1 MSLLYQKD
9 GIPIVKC
16 KNCGLG
22 KACAEHFDAEEYYD
36 SSYFNGS
43 RPDGYS
49 DYLGASDVLKEQFQ
63 SETRLLEKLHSG
75 GGKLLE
81 IGCAYGYFLEVAQRK
96 FSVHGLEICDEAVI
110 DCQSRGLKEV
120 RQGAVSEETLQAF
133 PMVDVLVLLD
143 VIEHLPQPDK
153 ALEEAVKK
161 LLPGGK
167 LLITTGD
174 FSSLCSKIMG
184 RNWRLMTPPQHLWY
198 FTPESIKALGQKLG
212 LEVIYV
218 DHPFKKVPL
227 GLILYQIFRY
237 VKINPSLPNW
247 IHKIGLRVNLFDA
260 MRIVLCKK
268 IG

>member
-1 MSLLYQKD
+1 MVFLYQKD

-16 KNCGLG
+16 TSCGLG
-22 KACAEHFDAEEYYD
+22 KACAEYFNAEEYYD

-49 DYLGASDVLKEQFQ
+49 DYLGAADVLKKQFQ
-63 SETRLLEKLHSG
+63 SEIQLLEKLHAG
-75 GGKLLE
+75 DGELLE
-81 IGCAYGYFLEVAQRK
+81 IGCAYGYFLEVAKRK
-96 FSVHGLEICDEAVI
+96 YNVHGLEICEEAVI
-110 DCQSRGLKEV
+110 DCNSRGLREV
-120 RQGAVSEETLQAF
+120 RQGAVSDETLRAF

-143 VIEHLPQPDK
+143 VIEHLPHPDK

-174 FSSLCSKIMG
+174 FSSLCSKITG

-198 FTPESIKALGQKLG
+198 FTPASIEALGKKLD
-212 LEVIYV
+212 LEVIHV

-227 GLILYQIFRY
+227 GLIFYQIFRY
-237 VKINPSLPNW
+237 IKINLPLPIW
-247 IHKIGLRVNLFDA
+247 VHKVGLRVNLFDA
-260 MRIVLCKK
+260 MRIVLRKK
-268 IG
+268 I